1 MMPII
6 FAIISGVAMS
16 VQGVFNTKL
25 GDKIGLWETT
35 VLVQVI
41 GLISALIVSFIC
53 GNGSYRE
60 LQNTNKLYLLGGIL
74 GIIITFTVMKSIGG
88 MGATC
93 GIAIILISQLLAAAL
108 INAFGLFGSEKISF
122 GFKEILGIA
131 IMVIGIV
138 VFKWKH

>member
-35 VLVQVI
+35 VLVQAI

-53 GNGSYRE
+53 GKGSYRE

-74 GIIITFTVMKSIGG
+74 GIIITFTVRKSIGG

>member
-1 MMPII
+1 MIPIL
-6 FAIISGVAMS
+6 FAIISGAAMS
-16 VQGVFNTKL
+16 LQGVFNTKL
-25 GDKIGLWETT
+25 GEKIGLWETT
-35 VLVQVI
+35 VLVQGI
-41 GLISALIVSFIC
+41 ALISALIVSFIFGK
-53 GNGSYRE
+53 GNYRE

-74 GIIITFTVMKSIGG
+74 GIIITFTVMKSISG

-93 GIAIILISQLLAAAL
+93 GIAIILVSLLLTAAL

-131 IMVIGIV
+131 IMIVGIV

>member
-1 MMPII
+1 MIPIL
-6 FAIISGVAMS
+6 FAIISGAAMS
-16 VQGVFNTKL
+16 LQGVFNTKL
-25 GDKIGLWETT
+25 GEKIGLWETT
-35 VLVQVI
+35 VLVQGI
-41 GLISALIVSFIC
+41 ALISALIVSFIFGK
-53 GNGSYRE
+53 GNYRE

-74 GIIITFTVMKSIGG
+74 GIIITFTVMKSISG

-93 GIAIILISQLLAAAL
+93 GIAIILVSQHLTAAL

-131 IMVIGIV
+131 IMIVGIV

>member
-1 MMPII
+1 MMSII

-25 GDKIGLWETT
+25 GEKIGLWETT
-35 VLVQVI
+35 VLVQAI
-41 GLISALIVSFIC
+41 GLISALIVSFIW
-53 GNGSYRE
+53 GKGSYRE

>member
-1 MMPII
+1 MIPIL
-6 FAIISGVAMS
+6 FAIISGAAMS
-16 VQGVFNTKL
+16 LQGVFNTKL
-25 GDKIGLWETT
+25 GEKICLWETT
-35 VLVQVI
+35 VLVQGI
-41 GLISALIVSFIC
+41 ALISALIVSFIFGK
-53 GNGSYRE
+53 GNYRE

-74 GIIITFTVMKSIGG
+74 GIIITFTVMKSISG

-93 GIAIILISQLLAAAL
+93 GIAIILVSQLLTAAL

-131 IMVIGIV
+131 IMIVGIV